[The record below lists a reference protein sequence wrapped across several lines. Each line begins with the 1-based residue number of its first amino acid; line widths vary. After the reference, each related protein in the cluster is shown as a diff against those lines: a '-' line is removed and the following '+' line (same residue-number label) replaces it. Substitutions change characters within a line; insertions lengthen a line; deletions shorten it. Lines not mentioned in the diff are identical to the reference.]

1 MIFNPI
7 IYIVLAGIA
16 LVAGIAAAGNTDN
29 LMVMIPFL
37 FFVMLFGFSL
47 LRKVRN

>member
-16 LVAGIAAAGNTDN
+16 LVAGIAAADNTGN
-29 LMVMIPFL
+29 LIVMIPFL
-37 FFVMLFGFSL
+37 LFILLFGFSL
-47 LRKVRN
+47 LRKVKS